1 MFNFSKRQNTKHH
14 VHNFTI
20 KGTHAFDVDINHLSY
35 RFASYSCSSDYLQ
48 TITVEIVNPFS
59 ENKKKEFV
67 YLFTSDDQE
76 EFSLLCRM
84 CRKEELWYKM
94 AYEPFYFF
102 RSKDKRI
109 WNKLVDYTYVEG
121 RKKIVELRKKKEK
134 RIEMEHFEKK
144 ILDKCAD
151 MMHEILTKKLGDK
164 K

>member
-76 EFSLLCRM
+76 EFSLCLLYTSPSPRDRQKSRM
-84 CRKEELWYKM
+84 PSS
-94 AYEPFYFF
+94 A
-102 RSKDKRI
+102 
-109 WNKLVDYTYVEG
+109 
-121 RKKIVELRKKKEK
+121 
-134 RIEMEHFEKK
+134 
-144 ILDKCAD
+144 
-151 MMHEILTKKLGDK
+151 
-164 K
+164 